1 MMLKIYQKKK
11 TVMIKRIRELIVWSD
26 ADMVIVAPLV
36 KPEKKYCKKNL
47 WHLKIQIYAI
57 EAVVCRF
64 SSK

>member
-1 MMLKIYQKKK
+1 MM
-11 TVMIKRIRELIVWSD
+11 KRIRELIVWSD

-47 WHLKIQIYAI
+47 WLLKIQIYAI